1 MLPFLGL
8 AQRRERDAEAI
19 KSPRCII
26 RDCLAMHGGFGAV
39 SLLAQ
44 PELQSANLGHRS
56 AMPERRAVSQVEIL
70 TAVRQHRHLF
80 GSRKAETEANVKRFY
95 EQFPWRGFQ

>member
-1 MLPFLGL
+1 MLTFLCL
-8 AQRRERDAEAI
+8 TQRRERDAEPI
-19 KSPRCII
+19 KSPHCII

-56 AMPERRAVSQVEIL
+56 AMPERRAVSQVDIL
-70 TAVRQHRHLF
+70 TGARRVS
-80 GSRKAETEANVKRFY
+80 GPPGVS
-95 EQFPWRGFQ
+95 